1 MVSANP
7 AKATVTP
14 VKPWSDLLR
23 KTAVL
28 VIAFL
33 VAALVFTKNTWAA
46 SGNVQVCQ
54 PSAICHI
61 GELLYDDSY
70 APLITTSCTVTSKYP
85 DGTAYLT
92 NQAMT
97 SAADGWYSYQIN
109 STPATEG
116 VYRTQISC
124 IVGEKTFTPA
134 NINTTTERI
143 VVGKNI
149 ATDTI
154 ITFSSTG
161 TLPTEL
167 VVGTRYYA
175 INIDTVTIQVS
186 ASAGGAAINLSSQGT
201 GTHTINSNIMSLD
214 TTFEVKAD
222 LTSNGIAA
230 SVWGYSGRTLDDFG
244 SLVSDIWS
252 YSTRSLNDFGTL
264 VDGIWSNTTRTL
276 TGAGLSSG
284 SLAVQTD
291 VTSARDSIKGAS
303 NKDLSNVSS
312 EVAGVQ
318 TDTTALKSDTT
329 TLKSDTTTLKS
340 DTTSIKSTVNSIYTD
355 TQALRTDV
363 TSILTKWGTSS
374 AADIIS
380 DIGAVSTKLG
390 TNADSD
396 TTATV
401 FGRIEHVR
409 NKWGT
414 QTAQT
419 IYDKANSANTTITS
433 LRAELDYN
441 GKTTTA
447 YQDLQTLLGYVD
459 SLETS
464 VGSQADTS
472 TATTMFGRIKKVQ
485 DKVDTLSVIDAD
497 LRGTLDSWGQAH
509 NIPALYTKVVDI
521 RGKLDTIGG
530 GRTHTNLSQTTHNNI
545 ENINNVLNQT
555 TITNNTLKELKNE
568 VLTLSAVS
576 QTNRTLLEKTVNKPI
591 ITTFLLEGS
600 VIFKSLIVNP
610 SSRISQSVD
619 FEYYLPEELS
629 KEDVLELDPN
639 LTLNYNSDKNQ
650 YYVAGTLALAPSE
663 TKTVS
668 VKTEDILQISQDEV
682 ETVRKQVE
690 ELAKVLNVSTAY
702 YAQGV
707 TLKSD
712 IDVSLNK
719 VVEIQKNKVT
729 PEAKIKAYREAKIEF
744 DAANN
749 KAEKLKELVAQ
760 AGSAG
765 NLLGFVGEIGRA

>member
-1 MVSANP
+1 MVTANP

-14 VKPWSDLLR
+14 VKPRSDLLR
-23 KTAVL
+23 KTAGL

-61 GELLYDDSY
+61 GEFLYDDSY

-134 NINTTTERI
+134 NVNTTTNRI
-143 VVGKNI
+143 DVGKNI

-186 ASAGGAAINLSSQGT
+186 ASAGGAAINLTSQGT

-214 TTFEVKAD
+214 KTFEVKAD

-244 SLVSDIWS
+244 RLVSDIWS

-264 VDGIWSNTTRTL
+264 VDGIWSNTAITL

-340 DTTSIKSTVNSIYTD
+340 DTTTIKTTVTSIYTD

-363 TSILTKWGTSS
+363 TSILNKWGTSS
-374 AADIIS
+374 AADIKS
-380 DIGAVSTKLG
+380 DIAAVSSKLG
-390 TNADSD
+390 VSTDSD
-396 TTATV
+396 TTASV
-401 FGRIEHVR
+401 FGRIEFVR
-409 NKWGT
+409 NKWGS
-414 QTAQT
+414 QTAKT
-419 IYDKANSANTTITS
+419 IYDKALAASNTATAIQ
-433 LRAELDYN
+433 AELDFN

-447 YQDLQTLLGYVD
+447 YQDLQTLKTNVVAMQTLIGG
-459 SLETS
+459 T
-464 VGSQADTS
+464 ADAS
-472 TATTMFGRIKKVQ
+472 TIATLFGRIKKVQ
-485 DKVDTLSVIDAD
+485 EKVDTLSACEAD
-497 LRGTLDSWGQAH
+497 LAGRLDTGGQANNLH
-509 NIPALYTKVVDI
+509 LVYGKVVEVKTGLSSINASVDLSSVLTEI
-521 RGKLDTIGG
+521 GK
-530 GRTHTNLSQTTHNNI
+530 
-545 ENINNVLNQT
+545 INPSNT
-555 TITNNTLKELKNE
+555 TIVNNTTQVTQLKNE
-568 VLTLSAVS
+568 IITLQALVGAS
-576 QTNRTLLEKTVNKPI
+576 RDLLETTTNKPYI
-591 ITTFLLEGS
+591 KTFLLEGS

-610 SSRISQSVD
+610 SSRISQTVD
-619 FEYYLPEELS
+619 FVYYLPTEVK
-629 KEDVLELDPN
+629 KEDILELDES
-639 LTLNYNSDKNQ
+639 LTLDFDSEKNQ
-650 YYVAGTLALAPSE
+650 YAVKGEYRLAPAE

-668 VKTEDILQISQDEV
+668 IRT
-682 ETVRKQVE
+682 
-690 ELAKVLNVSTAY
+690 
-702 YAQGV
+702 
-707 TLKSD
+707 
-712 IDVSLNK
+712 
-719 VVEIQKNKVT
+719 
-729 PEAKIKAYREAKIEF
+729 
-744 DAANN
+744 
-749 KAEKLKELVAQ
+749 
-760 AGSAG
+760 
-765 NLLGFVGEIGRA
+765 